1 MVKTQSSADAV
12 RTIVVATDFSET
24 AALAV
29 DCAKTIARAHS
40 AQLILLHGSSI
51 TPFLMGGPELIS
63 LPPDL
68 DREIHEASVATME
81 ELAAKTRGDG
91 VEVKAIVK
99 QSAGAKL
106 VIETIEEY
114 EADLAV
120 TGTRG
125 LTGFSHLLLGST
137 AEEIV
142 QKAPCPVI
150 SVHPADADPIAKLG
164 TVVVATD
171 FSEDADQAVHALT
184 RFFDARTAARLV
196 LVHAYQIPPSLMPLA
211 GHFDD
216 GPVFFAD
223 VVERVRE
230 AIEPAAEA
238 LRSQGFEVETIVREG
253 GASAVITDVAKSH
266 SADLIAMGTRG
277 LSGLKH
283 LLLGSTAE
291 RVVQHASCPVLTVPR
306 SSG

>member
-1 MVKTQSSADAV
+1 MAKTQSTANTV
-12 RTIVVATDFSET
+12 RTIVVATDFSDT
-24 AALAV
+24 AALAL
-29 DCAKTIARAHS
+29 DCAKTLARAHS
-40 AQLILLHGSSI
+40 AQLILAHGSSI
-51 TPFLMGGPELIS
+51 TTPLVGPDLIS

-81 ELAAKTRGDG
+81 ELAAKSQSDG
-91 VEVKAIVK
+91 VEVKTVVK
-99 QSAGAKL
+99 QDAGAK
-106 VIETIEEY
+106 VAIAAIEQY

-142 QKAPCPVI
+142 RTSACPVI
-150 SVHPADADPIAKLG
+150 AVHPTDTDPIVDLK
-164 TVVVATD
+164 TVVIATD

-184 RFFDARTAARLV
+184 RFFDARTAPRIV
-196 LVHAYQIPPSLMPLA
+196 LVHAYQIPPSLTLLT
-211 GHFDD
+211 GHFDE
-216 GPVFFAD
+216 GLALFAD
-223 VVERVRE
+223 VSERVRE
-230 AIEPAAEA
+230 AMEPSEKA
-238 LRSQGFEVETIVREG
+238 LRSQGFTVETIVREG
-253 GASAVITDVAKSH
+253 GASAVITEVAKSH